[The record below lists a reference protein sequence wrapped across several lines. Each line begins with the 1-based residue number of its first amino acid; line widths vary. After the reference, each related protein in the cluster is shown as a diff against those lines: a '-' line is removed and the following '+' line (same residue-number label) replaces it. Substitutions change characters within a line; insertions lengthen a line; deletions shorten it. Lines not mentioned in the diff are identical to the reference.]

1 MTVGEPTFQDS
12 TDQQADLKAAG
23 TGLPTEPGSNL
34 PEHTLDALLCFDV
47 YAASRALTRA
57 YRPLL
62 EPLGLTYPQF
72 LVMQSLWETEA
83 TNAPENFTPPTV
95 GALGERLALDSGTLS
110 PLLKRL
116 EAAGLVVRERSRQDE
131 REVAVLLTSLGREL
145 RAQARHV
152 PAEITR
158 LVALT
163 ERERL
168 TLQATL
174 RRMRQNVEQTGE

>member
-1 MTVGEPTFQDS
+1 MTVGEHTLL
-12 TDQQADLKAAG
+12 ADAAQ
-23 TGLPTEPGSNL
+23 PVRSDAPGAGPAA

-72 LVMQSLWETEA
+72 LVMQSLWETGA
-83 TNAPENFTPPTV
+83 LHVPGTFTPPTV
-95 GALGERLALDSGTLS
+95 GTLGEYLALDSGTLS

-131 REVAVLLTSLGREL
+131 REVAVLLTPLGRDL
-145 RAQARHV
+145 RVRASHV
-152 PAEITR
+152 PAEMTR
-158 LVALT
+158 LVGLS

-174 RRMRQNVEQTGE
+174 RRMRQNVEQTSE

>member
-1 MTVGEPTFQDS
+1 MNVGEHTLQPNAP
-12 TDQQADLKAAG
+12 QQAGPDAAATDSA
-23 TGLPTEPGSNL
+23 TGPTPPGY
-34 PEHTLDALLCFDV
+34 TLDALLCFDV

-83 TNAPENFTPPTV
+83 LNLPEPFAPPTV

-116 EAAGLVVRERSRQDE
+116 EAAGLVARERSRQDE
-131 REVAVLLTSLGREL
+131 REVAVRLTPLGRDL
-145 RAQARHV
+145 KARALHV

-168 TLQATL
+168 TLQSTL
-174 RRMRQNVEQTGE
+174 RRMRQNVEQRAE

>member
-1 MTVGEPTFQDS
+1 MFQNG
-12 TDQQADLKAAG
+12 TDQHADFEAAD
-23 TGLPTEPGSNL
+23 TVRSSEPGTDL
-34 PEHTLDALLCFDV
+34 PEHALDALLCFDV

-83 TNAPENFTPPTV
+83 QHSPETSSPPTV
-95 GALGERLALDSGTLS
+95 GALGTRLALDSGTLS

-116 EAAGLVVRERSRQDE
+116 EAARLVVRERSRQDE
-131 REVAVLLTSLGREL
+131 REVAVLLTTPGRDL
-145 RAQARHV
+145 KARARHV
-152 PAEITR
+152 PTEITR

-174 RRMRQNVEQTGE
+174 RRMRQNVEQSGE